1 MVHKKWFRN
10 PDEHYLGEI
19 LYVTSGSKL
28 PSRIAFRLFHLY
40 WFNAQK
46 EIPCSFHLDLMS
58 RTFHVLHIPGQNSS
72 KLTTTHTLLHIL
84 ALLNSW
90 IKINFNKLNRNCIWM
105 IKGQNVQFSEYAIS
119 RHWYLISCAI
129 KV

>member
-1 MVHKKWFRN
+1 MVHKKWFWN

-58 RTFHVLHIPGQNSS
+58 RTFQVLHIPGQNSS
-72 KLTTTHTLLHIL
+72 KLTTTHTLVHIL
-84 ALLNSW
+84 GLPKSW
-90 IKINFNKLNRNCIWM
+90 ISSLKWINS
-105 IKGQNVQFSEYAIS
+105 FSSKYGKHQLSVAIES
-119 RHWYLISCAI
+119 IISWKNFALSI
-129 KV
+129 IEDS